1 MEIHRLAD
9 NCDYGAMKEEMI
21 RDRLVVGIRDSR
33 LSETLQL
40 DAKLTLGGAKEKIR
54 QLEAVREQ
62 QLELKEGENNSSL
75 YEVKF
80 RQGRPYNKLSTQK
93 GGRNRAFQIG
103 RTCTR
108 CEEKKC
114 PAREGIC
121 HNCQRKGHYGSQCFS
136 KNMSE
141 IATTESD
148 AEGSIWDTAFLDTVS
163 NSGEKTWLI
172 SIKVQNIDVKFKLD
186 TGAEV
191 TAISEETFQLLK
203 IVYSV
208 TQRKTFMVHPDSPL
222 KYWEKLKEGKLAYRQ
237 QINDST
243 CLCCEQ
249 AQNESSGLT
258 IGSNCPGISGTVP
271 DLLTLSLVPEGLPIC
286 PGRSLISS

>member
-1 MEIHRLAD
+1 
-9 NCDYGAMKEEMI
+9 MI
-21 RDRLVVGIRDSR
+21 GWWVVGIRDSR

-40 DAKLTLGGAKEKIR
+40 DAKLTLGGAKKKIR
-54 QLEAVREQ
+54 QFEAVREQ

-75 YEVKF
+75 YEVK
-80 RQGRPYNKLSTQK
+80 RSYHRLSMQR
-93 GGRNRAFQIG
+93 GGRNRTFQRG

-108 CEEKKC
+108 CGKEPHSFQKC
-114 PAREGIC
+114 PAREAIC

-163 NSGEKTWLI
+163 NSGEKSWLI

-191 TAISEETFQLLK
+191 TAISEETFQLL
-203 IVYSV
+203 
-208 TQRKTFMVHPDSPL
+208 
-222 KYWEKLKEGKLAYRQ
+222 
-237 QINDST
+237 N
-243 CLCCEQ
+243 
-249 AQNESSGLT
+249 
-258 IGSNCPGISGTVP
+258 NC
-271 DLLTLSLVPEGLPIC
+271 TLSHPEKNLYGP
-286 PGRSLISS
+286 S